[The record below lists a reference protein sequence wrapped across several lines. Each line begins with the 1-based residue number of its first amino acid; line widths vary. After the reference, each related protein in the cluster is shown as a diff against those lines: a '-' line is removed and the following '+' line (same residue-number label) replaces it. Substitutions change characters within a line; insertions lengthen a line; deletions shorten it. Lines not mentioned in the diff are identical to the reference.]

1 MAEGVLAS
9 SIVHGVLAKIG
20 SSIWAELALLRSF
33 RADLRAMERD
43 FTTVREVLSDAE
55 ARGGSGDAGV
65 RDWLRRLR
73 DVAHDIDDL
82 LDECRTDLCVSER
95 RKSTALK
102 SLRRR
107 LESIAAGRD
116 RLRLNP
122 GIQPPGHPSAPPRRE
137 TISKVDES
145 KTIGRAGD
153 KEKLMRLVLDATSDE
168 DVSVIPIFGFGGLG
182 KTTLAQLVFNDRRA
196 NDEVFDPR
204 IWVSMSGDS
213 SLRTLVQPIVSATKE
228 KCDLDNLDAVS
239 SFLSRTFTGKKYLL
253 VLDDLWSENQ
263 EEWERL
269 RLLLKDG
276 KARQQDHS
284 DYTEPE
290 GCHDGS
296 HGGAVRA
303 RGSLGRRLLGGIQV
317 QGIRGRGREFASQA
331 GQAAK
336 ALGSMLR
343 FNKNEHSWVA
353 VKDSEIWQME
363 KEETILPSLKLSYDQ
378 MAPSVKQ
385 CFAYCSVF
393 PRSHEIDR
401 DKLIQQWVALGFI
414 EPTKDE
420 VQTITSNQ
428 VNGHTEG
435 CCYVSLADDMG
446 APEVIQSMFRRV
458 RAFHS
463 WGYNLDIKLVLQSR
477 CLRVL
482 DLGGSPIMELPQ
494 MVGKLKHLRYLD
506 VSSSPIETLPNSI
519 SSLHNLHT
527 LYLSNCSNLCT
538 LPMSI
543 CNLQNLETLNLS
555 ACSPQNLPDS
565 IGNLQNLGNLNMS
578 FCNFLETLPNSIG
591 KLQNLRTL
599 NLKGCG
605 KLQSL
610 PDDICSLQ
618 NLHFFN
624 LSQCGILQELPRN
637 IGNLSNLY
645 HLNLSQCNDLK
656 SIPDSIRRI
665 RRLHTLNMSHC
676 SSLSEIPVSIG
687 GLKELQFLIL
697 SHHSSSL
704 SLPISTGHLPNLQT
718 LDLSWNIG
726 LEELPE
732 SIGNLHNLKIL
743 ILFQCWS
750 LSRLP
755 DSISNLVMLES
766 LNFVG
771 CEQLTKL
778 PDGIISISNLKHL
791 RNDQCSA
798 LERLP
803 HGFGQWTKLETL
815 SLLTVGDKNSS
826 IAELEHLN
834 VLTGQLRIE
843 CQSPMKD
850 PSTDAMRANL
860 RKKKKLSSLTLSWTR
875 SCSIEELMS
884 AEAFLEVL
892 MPPENLE
899 VFEIDGY
906 LGTKF
911 SSWMMNSMELLLPN
925 LVSISFSNIHHC
937 SCLPHLGHFP
947 HLQSLQLRHI
957 TGVHSMDSQM
967 PVKINQGTL
976 YRSLKELHFEDM
988 PNLEIW
994 LTSPVTDH
1002 KDKEPDLFKFPV
1014 LKTVTVTECPMLTP
1028 QPCLPDAIAD
1038 LSVSGSSSM
1047 LSVGRIA
1054 VPPSSLLRRLWIKNC
1069 HVSSNEWRLLRHRP
1083 KLEDLVIEYCERL
1096 HVLPEAIRSLTNL
1109 RSLKILNCW
1118 ELKALPEC
1126 SVNLR
1131 HLNLWRYAAV
1141 PSWFHCPKVCRA

>member
-1 MAEGVLAS
+1 MSFLQEVEEHDLSKKELEEDGNVKYMIHEL
-9 SIVHGVLAKIG
+9 VH
-20 SSIWAELALLRSF
+20 
-33 RADLRAMERD
+33 D
-43 FTTVREVLSDAE
+43 
-55 ARGGSGDAGV
+55 
-65 RDWLRRLR
+65 
-73 DVAHDIDDL
+73 
-82 LDECRTDLCVSER
+82 
-95 RKSTALK
+95 
-102 SLRRR
+102 
-107 LESIAAGRD
+107 
-116 RLRLNP
+116 
-122 GIQPPGHPSAPPRRE
+122 
-137 TISKVDES
+137 
-145 KTIGRAGD
+145 
-153 KEKLMRLVLDATSDE
+153 
-168 DVSVIPIFGFGGLG
+168 
-182 KTTLAQLVFNDRRA
+182 LAQSV
-196 NDEVFDPR
+196 
-204 IWVSMSGDS
+204 
-213 SLRTLVQPIVSATKE
+213 
-228 KCDLDNLDAVS
+228 
-239 SFLSRTFTGKKYLL
+239 
-253 VLDDLWSENQ
+253 
-263 EEWERL
+263 
-269 RLLLKDG
+269 
-276 KARQQDHS
+276 AR
-284 DYTEPE
+284 
-290 GCHDGS
+290 
-296 HGGAVRA
+296 
-303 RGSLGRRLLGGIQV
+303 
-317 QGIRGRGREFASQA
+317 
-331 GQAAK
+331 
-336 ALGSMLR
+336 
-343 FNKNEHSWVA
+343 
-353 VKDSEIWQME
+353 
-363 KEETILPSLKLSYDQ
+363 
-378 MAPSVKQ
+378 
-385 CFAYCSVF
+385 
-393 PRSHEIDR
+393 
-401 DKLIQQWVALGFI
+401 
-414 EPTKDE
+414 DE

-463 WGYNLDIKLVLQSR
+463 WGYNLDIKLVLRSR

-482 DLGGSPIMELPQ
+482 DLGGSPITELPQ

-527 LYLSNCSNLCT
+527 LYLSNCSNLCI

-555 ACSPQNLPDS
+555 ACSLQKLPDS
-565 IGNLQNLGNLNMS
+565 IGDLQNLGNLNMS

-618 NLHFFN
+618 NLQFFN
-624 LSQCGILQELPRN
+624 LSRCGILQELPRN

-718 LDLSWNIG
+718 LDLSWNID

-766 LNFVG
+766 LNLVG

-834 VLTGQLRIE
+834 ILTGQLRIE

-875 SCSIEELMS
+875 SCSIEELIS

-957 TGVHSMDSQM
+957 TGVHSMDSEM
-967 PVKINQGTL
+967 PVKINHGTL

-1014 LKTVTVTECPMLTP
+1014 LKTVSVTECPMLTP

-1038 LSVSGSSSM
+1038 LSVSGSCSM

-1054 VPPSSLLRRLWIKNC
+1054 IPPSSLLRRLWIKNC

-1096 HVLPEAIRSLTNL
+1096 HILPEDIRSLTNL
-1109 RSLKILNCW
+1109 RRLKILNCR
-1118 ELKALPEC
+1118 ELKALPEWLGELATLESLEIRCCPKLVSLPKGLQGLTALEELTITGC
-1126 SVNLR
+1126 SPD
-1131 HLNLWRYAAV
+1131 LNERCTKATGRDWFKICHV
-1141 PSWFHCPKVCRA
+1141 PSIIVS